1 MASSV
6 GSPQSD
12 SDAVD
17 TGARTPT
24 HNAHGAA
31 PTSELSPPGSQ
42 PQQIPD
48 ISTTADQK
56 PRTEGEASLLGK
68 GPEPPVA
75 AWKTKRAQDE
85 YQRAL
90 EQVVDKDFNLSMLLT
105 PLFSCPSGSR
115 LTCLFA
121 DEFGDPFD
129 ERDLE
134 EKLL

>member
-1 MASSV
+1 MAVGSRDPDGDSEMASSV
-6 GSPQSD
+6 GSPYSD

-24 HNAHGAA
+24 HNAHAAA

-48 ISTTADQK
+48 ISTTADQR
-56 PRTEGEASLLGK
+56 PRTEAEASLLGK

-75 AWKTKRAQDE
+75 SWQTKRAQDE

-90 EQVVDKDFNLSMLLT
+90 EQVVDKDFNLN
-105 PLFSCPSGSR
+105 
-115 LTCLFA
+115 
-121 DEFGDPFD
+121 EFGDPFD

>member
-1 MASSV
+1 MAVGPRDADGDSEMASSV
-6 GSPQSD
+6 GSPHSD
-12 SDAVD
+12 SDGVD

-24 HNAHGAA
+24 HNTQAAA

-48 ISTTADQK
+48 ISSATDYRS
-56 PRTEGEASLLGK
+56 RTEVEPGNLPGK
-68 GPEPPVA
+68 GPELPVA

-85 YQRAL
+85 YQRAM
-90 EQVVDKDFNLSMLLT
+90 EQVIDKDFNLN
-105 PLFSCPSGSR
+105 
-115 LTCLFA
+115 
-121 DEFGDPFD
+121 EFGDPFD